1 MNPGPLA
8 SQGAGCG
15 GDGCLGELRRTV
27 DGSDNQIFVGQIG
40 WPYYFGKVVRASNV
54 KPFWFLIARNA
65 RGGQDV
71 TKDDREIV
79 SALRAHLADRVGK
92 DRYEVWFGASTQ
104 LCVRDGTLTVGV
116 PNRFYQDWLRNNF
129 RKDIEAACIETL
141 GQSLP
146 LEFRIDAS
154 LATQGKTEAVP
165 SSPLD
170 GRAAMSEEQAA
181 DELGAERLATD
192 GALVSGASWDGD
204 SRQATAVVE
213 GAAVGTLA
221 RSATARSG
229 VPTGTARGPGMSAG
243 RLALPGVSSSVV
255 GAPRRRRFANLG
267 SFVLGTSNR
276 LAFTTAQMALARP
289 GSVSPL
295 LVYGPHGVGKTHLLE
310 GIWSAFRRA
319 HRQAGAIY
327 LSAEQFTSYFL
338 EALRGAGLPS
348 FRRKYRDVELFILDD
363 IQFFAGKRATL
374 VELLHT
380 VDTLGAAGKQLV
392 FAADRSP
399 AALKSLGPELAA
411 RLAGAMACRIEPPEY
426 ATRLAIVAQLATEWE
441 IAIPP
446 EVQAY
451 VASHLTSQARELAG
465 ALRRLEATSL
475 ALGKPITLA
484 LAEEAL
490 GDLIHTSGRAVRLG
504 DIEKAICDVFHL
516 EPDSLQSD
524 RKVKTVSH
532 PRMLA
537 MWLARK
543 HTRVALSEIGHFFG
557 RRSHST
563 VISAQKKVELWM
575 AAGAPLDVDGRR
587 CNVEDAIR
595 RVEESLRAG

>member
-1 MNPGPLA
+1 M
-8 SQGAGCG
+8 
-15 GDGCLGELRRTV
+15 
-27 DGSDNQIFVGQIG
+27 
-40 WPYYFGKVVRASNV
+40 
-54 KPFWFLIARNA
+54 
-65 RGGQDV
+65 
-71 TKDDREIV
+71 
-79 SALRAHLADRVGK
+79 
-92 DRYEVWFGASTQ
+92 
-104 LCVRDGTLTVGV
+104 
-116 PNRFYQDWLRNNF
+116 
-129 RKDIEAACIETL
+129 
-141 GQSLP
+141 
-146 LEFRIDAS
+146 
-154 LATQGKTEAVP
+154 
-165 SSPLD
+165 
-170 GRAAMSEEQAA
+170 
-181 DELGAERLATD
+181 
-192 GALVSGASWDGD
+192 
-204 SRQATAVVE
+204 
-213 GAAVGTLA
+213 
-221 RSATARSG
+221 
-229 VPTGTARGPGMSAG
+229 G
-243 RLALPGVSSSVV
+243 RLALPGISSSVV
-255 GAPRRRRFANLG
+255 GAPRRRKFANLG

-295 LVYGPHGVGKTHLLE
+295 LVYGPHGTGKTHLLE

-399 AALKSLGPELAA
+399 AALKVLGPEIAA
-411 RLAGAMACRIEPPEY
+411 RLAGAVACRIEPPEY
-426 ATRLAIVAQLATEWE
+426 ATRLAIVGQLATEWE
-441 IAIPP
+441 IAVPA

-475 ALGKPITLA
+475 ALGKPITLGM
-484 LAEEAL
+484 AEEAL

-575 AAGAPLDVDGRR
+575 AAGAPLDIDGRR

>member
-1 MNPGPLA
+1 M
-8 SQGAGCG
+8 
-15 GDGCLGELRRTV
+15 
-27 DGSDNQIFVGQIG
+27 
-40 WPYYFGKVVRASNV
+40 
-54 KPFWFLIARNA
+54 
-65 RGGQDV
+65 

-79 SALRAHLADRVGK
+79 SALRARLADRVGK

-129 RKDIEAACIETL
+129 RKDIEASCVETL

-146 LEFRIDAS
+146 LEFRIDQS
-154 LATQGKTEAVP
+154 LSTQGKADATAT
-165 SSPLD
+165 SPID
-170 GRAAMSEEQAA
+170 RAADDHAA
-181 DELGAERLATD
+181 DGHAVGGSAPGDD
-192 GALVSGASWDGD
+192 GAGGSSGDGVLPSGAAWDGAAWD
-204 SRQATAVVE
+204 GTTRPDA
-213 GAAVGTLA
+213 GGPAVGTLA
-221 RSATARSG
+221 RSSA
-229 VPTGTARGPGMSAG
+229 ARGQRAAAG
-243 RLALPGVSSSVV
+243 RLALPGISSSVV

-319 HRQAGAIY
+319 HRQASAIY

-380 VDTLGAAGKQLV
+380 VDTLGSAGKQLV

-399 AALKSLGPELAA
+399 AALKVLGPEIAA
-411 RLAGAMACRIEPPEY
+411 RLAGAVACRIEPPEY
-426 ATRLAIVAQLATEWE
+426 ATRLAIVGQLATEWA
-441 IAIPP
+441 IAVPAD
-446 EVQAY
+446 VQAY

-475 ALGKPITLA
+475 ALGKPITLP

-490 GDLIHTSGRAVRLG
+490 GDLIHTSGRAVRLM

-516 EPDSLQSD
+516 EPESLQSD
-524 RKVKTVSH
+524 RKAKIVSH

-575 AAGAPLDVDGRR
+575 AAGSPLDIDGRR

>member
-1 MNPGPLA
+1 M
-8 SQGAGCG
+8 
-15 GDGCLGELRRTV
+15 
-27 DGSDNQIFVGQIG
+27 
-40 WPYYFGKVVRASNV
+40 
-54 KPFWFLIARNA
+54 
-65 RGGQDV
+65 
-71 TKDDREIV
+71 
-79 SALRAHLADRVGK
+79 
-92 DRYEVWFGASTQ
+92 
-104 LCVRDGTLTVGV
+104 
-116 PNRFYQDWLRNNF
+116 
-129 RKDIEAACIETL
+129 
-141 GQSLP
+141 
-146 LEFRIDAS
+146 
-154 LATQGKTEAVP
+154 
-165 SSPLD
+165 
-170 GRAAMSEEQAA
+170 
-181 DELGAERLATD
+181 
-192 GALVSGASWDGD
+192 
-204 SRQATAVVE
+204 
-213 GAAVGTLA
+213 
-221 RSATARSG
+221 
-229 VPTGTARGPGMSAG
+229 PT
-243 RLALPGVSSSVV
+243 
-255 GAPRRRRFANLG
+255 RRRFASLG
-267 SFVLGTSNR
+267 SFVLGASNR

-319 HRQAGAIY
+319 RRQAGAIY

-380 VDTLGAAGKQLV
+380 IDTLSAAGKQLV

-399 AALKSLGPELAA
+399 AALKALGPEIAA

-426 ATRLAIVAQLATEWE
+426 ATRLAIVSQLASEWQ
-441 IAIPP
+441 IAVGAD
-446 EVQAY
+446 VQAY

-475 ALGKPITLA
+475 ALGKPITLS

-575 AAGAPLDVDGRR
+575 AAGSPLDVDGRR

>member
-1 MNPGPLA
+1 M
-8 SQGAGCG
+8 
-15 GDGCLGELRRTV
+15 
-27 DGSDNQIFVGQIG
+27 
-40 WPYYFGKVVRASNV
+40 
-54 KPFWFLIARNA
+54 
-65 RGGQDV
+65 

-79 SALRAHLADRVGK
+79 SALRARLADRVGK

-129 RKDIEAACIETL
+129 RKDLEASCIETF
-141 GQSLP
+141 GQSMP
-146 LEFRIDAS
+146 LEFRIDET
-154 LATQGKTEAVP
+154 LATLGKLDAVP
-165 SSPLD
+165 SSLLD
-170 GRAAMSEEQAA
+170 HAHASPDDPALIGLGGNGI
-181 DELGAERLATD
+181 DGDGIGAERTD
-192 GALVSGASWDGD
+192 GDGIVGEGVLAGGPAWDDD
-204 SRQATAVVE
+204 SRGGGGSAKGSAN
-213 GAAVGTLA
+213 GTLA
-221 RSATARSG
+221 RSSVLRTAASHG
-229 VPTGTARGPGMSAG
+229 AARGQRAAAG
-243 RLALPGVSSSVV
+243 RLMLPGVSSSVV
-255 GAPRRRRFANLG
+255 GAPRRRRFASLG

-363 IQFFAGKRATL
+363 IQFFTGKRATL

-380 VDTLGAAGKQLV
+380 IDTLTAAGKQLV

-399 AALKSLGPELAA
+399 AALKSLGPEIAA

-426 ATRLAIVAQLATEWE
+426 ATRLAIVGQLAVEWE
-441 IAIPP
+441 IAVPAD
-446 EVQAY
+446 VQAY

-465 ALRRLEATSL
+465 ALRRLEATSF
-475 ALGKPITLA
+475 ALGKPITLSM
-484 LAEEAL
+484 AEEAL

-575 AAGAPLDVDGRR
+575 AAGSPLDIDGRR

>member
-1 MNPGPLA
+1 M
-8 SQGAGCG
+8 
-15 GDGCLGELRRTV
+15 
-27 DGSDNQIFVGQIG
+27 
-40 WPYYFGKVVRASNV
+40 
-54 KPFWFLIARNA
+54 
-65 RGGQDV
+65 

-79 SALRAHLADRVGK
+79 SALRARLADRVGK

-129 RKDIEAACIETL
+129 RKDLEAASIETF
-141 GQSLP
+141 GQALP
-146 LEFRIDAS
+146 LEFRIDPS
-154 LATQGKTEAVP
+154 LATQAKFETVP
-165 SSPLD
+165 SSMVVSP
-170 GRAAMSEEQAA
+170 SSAA
-181 DELGAERLATD
+181 DESFADGSAAD
-192 GALVSGASWDGD
+192 GALVGA
-204 SRQATAVVE
+204 AETETAGN
-213 GAAVGTLA
+213 GAAVA
-221 RSATARSG
+221 E
-229 VPTGTARGPGMSAG
+229 GTALGRRARNGVGPARTEIGAARGQLAAAG
-243 RLALPGVSSSVV
+243 RLALPGVSASVV
-255 GAPRRRRFANLG
+255 GAPTRRRFASLG
-267 SFVLGTSNR
+267 SFVQGASNR

-319 HRQAGAIY
+319 RRQAGAIY
-327 LSAEQFTSYFL
+327 LSSEQFTSYFL
-338 EALRGAGLPS
+338 EALRGAGIPS

-374 VELLHT
+374 VELLST
-380 VDTLGAAGKQLV
+380 IDTLTAAGKQLV

-399 AALKSLGPELAA
+399 AALKSLGPEIAA

-426 ATRLAIVAQLATEWE
+426 ATRLAIVAQLAAEWQ
-441 IAIPP
+441 IAVPV

-465 ALRRLEATSL
+465 AMRRLEATSL
-475 ALGKPITLA
+475 ALGKPITLS

-516 EPDSLQSD
+516 EPASLQSD

-575 AAGAPLDVDGRR
+575 AAGSPLDVDGRR